1 MRFNVHA
8 LDAAQQ
14 VVALTLDAP
23 NAAAA
28 RELAAG
34 RGLSVFSV
42 EGGKR
47 ALALPRLARK
57 SGFRTALFTV
67 ELLSLLDAGLNL
79 VEAMQT
85 LAEKEPA
92 GRSSNRGQEVL
103 AGMVAAINRGEPFSQ
118 AVAAFPQ
125 HFSPLYVATVKASER
140 TGNVKEALAR
150 YIAYQEELERVKKK
164 VVSASIYPAILMV
177 VGVLVIG
184 FLMLYVVPRFAQV
197 YEDMRHTLPFFSQLL
212 LSFGSFVGKHG
223 FFLFSA
229 FILCAGSGAWALS
242 RPAARAALNRR
253 IWMLPAVGSRMKTYQ
268 LARLYR
274 TAGMLMRAGIPALRA
289 LEMVEELLAAH
300 LRPQLRQARALIEQ
314 GHAMSAALGAA
325 GLATP
330 VAARMLLVGERS
342 GDMGRMLGE
351 IARFHDDEVA
361 RFVDW
366 FTRAF
371 EPVLMAVLG
380 VAIGFVVVL
389 MYMPIFEL
397 AGNIK

>member
-14 VVALTLDAP
+14 VVALSIEA
-23 NAAAA
+23 ASEAAA
-28 RELAAG
+28 RDAAAE
-34 RGLSVFSV
+34 RGLSAFSV
-42 EGGKR
+42 QGAHR

-67 ELLSLLDAGLNL
+67 ELLSLLNAGLNL
-79 VEAMQT
+79 VEALQT

-92 GRSSNRGQEVL
+92 GERQDVL
-103 AGMVAAINRGEPFSQ
+103 GGLVAAINRGEPFSQ
-118 AVAAFPQ
+118 AVAALPQ
-125 HFSPLYVATVKASER
+125 HFSPLYVATIKASER
-140 TGNVKEALAR
+140 SGNMKEALER

-164 VVSASIYPAILMV
+164 VVSASIYPAILSLV
-177 VGVLVIG
+177 GVGVLG
-184 FLMLYVVPRFAQV
+184 FLMFYVVPRFAQV
-197 YEDMRHTLPFFSQLL
+197 YEDMSHTLPFFSQLL
-212 LSFGSFVGKHG
+212 LAFGSFVGRHA
-223 FFLFSA
+223 LVL
-229 FILCAGSGAWALS
+229 LCAFFALLAAIGWAFARPQFRAW
-242 RPAARAALNRR
+242 LNRR
-253 IWMLPAVGSRMKTYQ
+253 IWALPALGSRMKTYQ

-274 TAGMLMRAGIPALRA
+274 TAGMLMRSGIPALRA
-289 LEMVEELLAAH
+289 LEMVEDLLARH
-300 LRPQLRQARALIEQ
+300 LRPQLRHARSLIEQ
-314 GHAMSAALGAA
+314 GHAMSAAFDAA

-330 VAARMLLVGERS
+330 VATRMMLVGERS

-351 IARFHDDEVA
+351 IARFHDDETA

-371 EPVLMAVLG
+371 EPVLMTVLG
-380 VAIGFVVVL
+380 LAVGLVVVL

>member
-1 MRFNVHA
+1 MQFNVHA
-8 LDAAQQ
+8 LDARQQ
-14 VVALTLDAP
+14 VIALSLE
-23 NAAAA
+23 AATETAA
-28 RELAAG
+28 RDLAQS
-34 RGLSVFSV
+34 RGLTVFSV
-42 EGGKR
+42 EGKR
-47 ALALPRLARK
+47 QAFALPVLRRAGAFK
-57 SGFRTALFTV
+57 PALFSI
-67 ELLSLLDAGLNL
+67 ELLSLLEAGLNL

-85 LAEKEPA
+85 LAEKDVA
-92 GRSSNRGQEVL
+92 GERQQVLSGVL
-103 AGMVAAINRGEPFSQ
+103 AAIHRGEPFSR

-125 HFSPLYVATVKASER
+125 HFSPLYIATIKASER
-140 TGNVKEALAR
+140 TGNVKEALSR

-164 VVSASIYPAILMV
+164 VVSASIYPAILV
-177 VGVLVIG
+177 IVGALVLG
-184 FLMLYVVPRFAQV
+184 FLMFYVVPRFATV
-197 YEDMRHTLPFFSQLL
+197 YEDMGTLPFFSRLL
-212 LSFGSFVGKHG
+212 LGFGSFVGKHG

-229 FILCAGSGAWALS
+229 FILGVGSAAWALS
-242 RPAARAALNRR
+242 RPAVRSALMQRVWR
-253 IWMLPAVGSRMKTYQ
+253 FPALGERMKTYQ

-274 TAGMLMRAGIPALRA
+274 TAGMLMRAGIPAVRA
-289 LEMVEELLAAH
+289 LEMVEGLLASH
-300 LRPQLRQARALIEQ
+300 LRPQLTQARRLIEE

-330 VAARMLLVGERS
+330 VAARMMLVGERS
-342 GDMGRMLGE
+342 GDMGHMLGQ

-380 VAIGFVVVL
+380 VGIGFVVVL

>member
-8 LDAAQQ
+8 LDAQQQ
-14 VVALTLDAP
+14 VVALSLDA
-23 NAAAA
+23 ASETLA
-28 RELAAG
+28 RDMAEQ
-34 RGLSVFSV
+34 RGLAVFSI
-42 EGGKR
+42 EGKR
-47 ALALPRLARK
+47 TLPRLRRVGAFK
-57 SGFRTALFTV
+57 PALFSI
-67 ELLSLLDAGLNL
+67 ELLSLLEAGLNL

-85 LAEKEPA
+85 LAEKDVA
-92 GRSSNRGQEVL
+92 GERQQVLSGVL
-103 AGMVAAINRGEPFSQ
+103 AAIHRGEPFSR

-125 HFSPLYVATVKASER
+125 HFSPLYVATIKASER
-140 TGNVKEALAR
+140 TGNVKEALSR

-164 VVSASIYPAILMV
+164 VVSASIYPAILV
-177 VGVLVIG
+177 IVGALVLG

-197 YEDMRHTLPFFSQLL
+197 YEDMSGTLPFFSQLL
-212 LSFGSFVGKHG
+212 LAFGSFVGKHG
-223 FFLFSA
+223 FLLFSV
-229 FILCAGSGAWALS
+229 FILGAGSCAWALS
-242 RPAARAALNRR
+242 RPQVRAALMQRVWR
-253 IWMLPAVGSRMKTYQ
+253 MPVVGERMKTYQ

-274 TAGMLMRAGIPALRA
+274 TAGMLMRAGIPAVRA
-289 LEMVEELLAAH
+289 LEMVEGLLAKH
-300 LRPQLRQARALIEQ
+300 LQPQLSKARALIEE
-314 GHAMSAALGAA
+314 GHPMSAALGSA

-330 VAARMLLVGERS
+330 VAARMMLVGERS
-342 GDMGRMLGE
+342 GDMGHMLGQ

>member
-1 MRFNVHA
+1 
-8 LDAAQQ
+8 
-14 VVALTLDAP
+14 
-23 NAAAA
+23 
-28 RELAAG
+28 
-34 RGLSVFSV
+34 
-42 EGGKR
+42 
-47 ALALPRLARK
+47 
-57 SGFRTALFTV
+57 
-67 ELLSLLDAGLNL
+67 LLEAGLNL

-85 LAEKEPA
+85 LAEKDVA
-92 GRSSNRGQEVL
+92 GERQQVL
-103 AGMVAAINRGEPFSQ
+103 SGMLAAIHRGEPFSR

-125 HFSPLYVATVKASER
+125 HFSPLYVATIKASER
-140 TGNVKEALAR
+140 TGNVKEALSR

-164 VVSASIYPAILMV
+164 VVSASIYPAILV
-177 VGVLVIG
+177 IVGALVLG
-184 FLMLYVVPRFAQV
+184 FLMFYVVPRFAQV
-197 YEDMRHTLPFFSQLL
+197 YEDMSGTLPFFSRLL
-212 LSFGSFVGKHG
+212 LGFGSFVGKHG

-229 FILCAGSGAWALS
+229 FILGLGSGAWALS
-242 RPAARAALNRR
+242 RPQVRSAFMQRVWRF
-253 IWMLPAVGSRMKTYQ
+253 PAVGERMKTYQ

-274 TAGMLMRAGIPALRA
+274 TAGMLMRAGIPAVRA
-289 LEMVEELLAAH
+289 LEMVEGLLASH
-300 LRPQLRQARALIEQ
+300 LRPQLAHARRLIEE

-330 VAARMLLVGERS
+330 VAARMMLVGERS
-342 GDMGRMLGE
+342 GDMGHMLGQ